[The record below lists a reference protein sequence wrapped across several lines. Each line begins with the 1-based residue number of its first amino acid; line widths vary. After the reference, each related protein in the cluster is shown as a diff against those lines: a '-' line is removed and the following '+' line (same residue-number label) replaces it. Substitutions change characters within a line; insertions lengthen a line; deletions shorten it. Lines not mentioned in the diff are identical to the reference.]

1 MLIILS
7 TNPSSFF
14 FTPIVGR
21 PYIAEAN
28 ALATPTLIAIIV
40 SCVVFALFAGL
51 ILMFCRCKRNQS
63 KKSAAAKDY
72 EMDSVR
78 PSIVAAQQN
87 QAPPPYYPASGLD
100 NKALEHSMDL
110 ALSMEDQKTALYAT
124 QNGYSYHPG
133 SGVVGVGMGG
143 GVVGVGVGGSVVSG
157 MGGGVGGIGGSGV
170 GVNGIPGLSAHT
182 MPGNE
187 CEYKKTNKLNNSYY
201 VDNVAIEYRKILE
214 GFMTVLFGCY
224 VD

>member
-1 MLIILS
+1 MHFSWLHFIHLLS
-7 TNPSSFF
+7 HSSLTLFSLSF
-14 FTPIVGR
+14 SLCHPAVGR

-40 SCVVFALFAGL
+40 SCIVFALFAGL
-51 ILMFCRCKRNQS
+51 LLMFCRCKRNQS

-110 ALSMEDQKTALYAT
+110 ALSLEDQKTALYAT

-133 SGVVGVGMGG
+133 SGVVGVGGGVAGIGGGMGGGMVGVGTGVGSLGGGVGSGNGVGG
-143 GVVGVGVGGSVVSG
+143 GVVGVT
-157 MGGGVGGIGGSGV
+157 
-170 GVNGIPGLSAHT
+170 GIPGLTGHT
-182 MPGNE
+182 LPGNE
-187 CEYKKTNKLNNSYY
+187 CKYTHTYTH
-201 VDNVAIEYRKILE
+201 I
-214 GFMTVLFGCY
+214 
-224 VD
+224 

>member
-1 MLIILS
+1 
-7 TNPSSFF
+7 
-14 FTPIVGR
+14 
-21 PYIAEAN
+21 
-28 ALATPTLIAIIV
+28 
-40 SCVVFALFAGL
+40 VVFALFAGL

-78 PSIVAAQQN
+78 PSIVTAQQN

-133 SGVVGVGMGG
+133 SGVVGVGLGG

-157 MGGGVGGIGGSGV
+157 MGGGMVGVGGIGGSGV
-170 GVNGIPGLSAHT
+170 GVNGMPGLNAHT

-187 CEYKKTNKLNNSYY
+187 CEYLKNIYLLPFKKEKYMYTTRIPDFHFKIKKKNFKIIKEDSAQTYSLFNK
-201 VDNVAIEYRKILE
+201 KKH
-214 GFMTVLFGCY
+214 FTTTCC
-224 VD
+224 

>member
-1 MLIILS
+1 M
-7 TNPSSFF
+7 
-14 FTPIVGR
+14 
-21 PYIAEAN
+21 
-28 ALATPTLIAIIV
+28 ATPTLIAIIV
-40 SCVVFALFAGL
+40 SCIVFALFAGL
-51 ILMFCRCKRNQS
+51 ILMFCRCKKNQS

-110 ALSMEDQKTALYAT
+110 ALSMEEQKTALYAA

-133 SGVVGVGMGG
+133 SGVVGVGLGG
-143 GVVGVGVGGSVVSG
+143 GGVGVGVGGSVVSG
-157 MGGGVGGIGGSGV
+157 MGVGGGVGVGGIGGSGV
-170 GVNGIPGLSAHT
+170 GVNGMLPP

-187 CEYKKTNKLNNSYY
+187 CKYQNPFPKFSKQPSKKVPKK
-201 VDNVAIEYRKILE
+201 DN
-214 GFMTVLFGCY
+214 
-224 VD
+224 

>member
-1 MLIILS
+1 MAS
-7 TNPSSFF
+7 FHSSSFTLISDSF
-14 FTPIVGR
+14 LSFSLSLCHPAVGR

-40 SCVVFALFAGL
+40 SCIVFALFAGL
-51 ILMFCRCKRNQS
+51 LLMFCRCKRNQS

-110 ALSMEDQKTALYAT
+110 ALSLEDQKTALYAT

-133 SGVVGVGMGG
+133 SGVVGVGGGVAGIGGGMGGGMVGVGTGVGSLGGGVGSGNGVGG
-143 GVVGVGVGGSVVSG
+143 GVVGVT
-157 MGGGVGGIGGSGV
+157 
-170 GVNGIPGLSAHT
+170 GIPGLTGHT
-182 MPGNE
+182 LPGNE
-187 CEYKKTNKLNNSYY
+187 CKYTHSYTY
-201 VDNVAIEYRKILE
+201 IYSVS
-214 GFMTVLFGCY
+214 M
-224 VD
+224 